1 MPVTQPIST
10 FEWTDVGGIVVVRF
24 TVNVL
29 RDERI
34 IRDLF
39 DALDGLIESGRTRMV
54 LNFAG
59 LQMFASY
66 AIGKLIT
73 IDNRITQQRG
83 RLVMCEL
90 TPVVDEIIDIM
101 QLRRRFTIMK
111 TEREALESFV

>member
-1 MPVTQPIST
+1 MPSTQPLSP
-10 FEWTDVGGIVVVRF
+10 FEWTDVGGIAVVRF

-39 DALDGLIESGRTRMV
+39 DALDGLVENGRTRIV

-59 LQMFASY
+59 IQMFASY

-73 IDNRITQQRG
+73 LDNRITKEGG

-90 TPVVDEIIDIM
+90 TPVVEEIVDIM
-101 QLRRRFTIMK
+101 RLRRRFTIVK

>member
-1 MPVTQPIST
+1 MPATQPIST
-10 FEWTDVGGIVVVRF
+10 FEWSDVGGIVVVRF

-29 RDERI
+29 RDDRI

-39 DALDGLIESGRTRMV
+39 EALDRLVEAGRTRMV

-59 LQMFASY
+59 IQMFASY

-73 IDNRITQQRG
+73 LDNRITKQTG

-90 TPVVDEIIDIM
+90 TPVVDEIVDIM
-101 QLRRRFTIMK
+101 RLRRRFTIVK
-111 TEREALESFV
+111 TEREALDSFV

>member
-34 IRDLF
+34 IRELF
-39 DALDGLIESGRTRMV
+39 DALDGLVEAGRTRIV

-59 LQMFASY
+59 IQMFASY

-73 IDNRITQQRG
+73 LDNRIKPQG

-101 QLRRRFTIMK
+101 QLRRRFGIVK

>member
-34 IRDLF
+34 IRDLS
-39 DALDGLIESGRTRMV
+39 DSLDRLIESGRTRMV

-59 LQMFASY
+59 IQMFASY

-73 IDNRITQQRG
+73 LDNRIKQQG

-90 TPVVDEIIDIM
+90 TPVVEEIIDIM
-101 QLRRRFTIMK
+101 QLRRRFTIVK
-111 TEREALESFV
+111 TEREALDSFE